1 MNEQLDRLIR
11 DARTI
16 ADQARS
22 SFGRLSSTQ
31 LNWKPSA
38 ERWSIAQCFDHLI
51 SSNKGYFPIIESVRT
66 GTKKTTFWERLPV
79 LPGLAGKL
87 LIKSLDP
94 ASTRKIKAPKKFE
107 PAQSNISAS
116 VIDDFAAQQD
126 KLIEG
131 INATGHLNLEKIV
144 VTSPA
149 VSAGVITYSLLDAY
163 RIIVV
168 HEQRHLQQAQRV
180 TAEPGFPNPAKD
192 VVKSAFSSDFD
203 SMVVTESQSDS

>member
-1 MNEQLDRLIR
+1 MNEQLDKLIR
-11 DARTI
+11 DAKTI
-16 ADQARS
+16 VEETRS
-22 SFGRLSSTQ
+22 SFGKLSSTQ

-51 SSNKGYFPIIESVRT
+51 SSNKGYLPIIEGVRT

-94 ASTRKIKAPKKFE
+94 ASTRKIKAPKRFE

-116 VIDDFAAQQD
+116 VIDDFAALQSRI
-126 KLIEG
+126 IEG
-131 INATGHLNLEKIV
+131 MTATGHLDLEKIV

-149 VSAGVITYSLLDAY
+149 IQAGFVTYSLLDAY

-168 HEQRHLQQAQRV
+168 HEQRHFQQAQGV
-180 TAEPGFPNPAKD
+180 MGEPGFPN
-192 VVKSAFSSDFD
+192 
-203 SMVVTESQSDS
+203 

>member
-1 MNEQLDRLIR
+1 MNEQLDKLIR
-11 DARTI
+11 DAGTI
-16 ADQARS
+16 VDQTRS
-22 SFGRLSSTQ
+22 SFGNLSATQ

-51 SSNKGYFPIIESVRT
+51 TAHNGYLPIIESVRT

-94 ASTRKIKAPKKFE
+94 ASARKLKAPKRFA
-107 PAQSNISAS
+107 PAQSTISAS
-116 VIDDFAAQQD
+116 VIEDFAAQQSRV
-126 KLIEG
+126 IEG
-131 INATGHLNLEKIV
+131 MKATSHLDLEKIV

-149 VSAGVITYSLLDAY
+149 VSAGFVTYSLLDAY

-168 HEQRHLQQAQRV
+168 HELRHLQQAQRV
-180 TAEPGFPNPAKD
+180 AAEPGFP
-192 VVKSAFSSDFD
+192 V
-203 SMVVTESQSDS
+203 

>member
-1 MNEQLDRLIR
+1 MNEQLDKLIR
-11 DARTI
+11 SAGTI
-16 ADQARS
+16 VDDARS
-22 SFGRLSSTQ
+22 SFGKLSSAQ

-38 ERWSIAQCFDHLI
+38 ERWSIAQCFEHLI
-51 SSNKGYFPIIESVRT
+51 TSNQGYLPIIEGVRA

-107 PAQSNISAS
+107 PAHSNISAGI
-116 VIDDFAAQQD
+116 IDDFAAQQQ
-126 KLIEG
+126 KIIEG
-131 INATGHLNLEKIV
+131 MKATSHLDLEKIV

-149 VSAGVITYSLLDAY
+149 ISAGFVTYSLMDAY

-168 HEQRHLQQAQRV
+168 HERRHFQQAQRV
-180 TAEPGFPNPAKD
+180 TEESGFPTT
-192 VVKSAFSSDFD
+192 S
-203 SMVVTESQSDS
+203 

>member
-1 MNEQLDRLIR
+1 MNEQLDKLIR
-11 DARTI
+11 DAGTI
-16 ADQARS
+16 VDRARA
-22 SFGRLSSTQ
+22 SFGNLSATQ

-51 SSNKGYFPIIESVRT
+51 TAHKGYLPIIESVRT

-94 ASTRKIKAPKKFE
+94 ASARKIKAPKRFE

-116 VIDDFAAQQD
+116 VIDDFAAQQ
-126 KLIEG
+126 KQIIAG
-131 INATGHLNLEKIV
+131 MQATCHLDLEKLV

-149 VSAGVITYSLLDAY
+149 VEAGFVTYSLMDAY

-168 HEQRHLQQAQRV
+168 HEERHLQQAQRV
-180 TAEPGFPNPAKD
+180 VEESTFPSARNSSSNPLPP
-192 VVKSAFSSDFD
+192 
-203 SMVVTESQSDS
+203 E